1 MSVASHLGI
10 SVREYDQRIRTFI
23 PNYEELLD
31 ETAGTLDPSVRTI
44 VDFGVG
50 TGALS
55 ARCLRHAANARVI
68 GVDAD
73 DTMLPLAK
81 RRLGDRATLAQGN
94 FLSFELPRV
103 DAVVATLA
111 LHHIRTRAVKLRLY
125 ERIHAALGRRGVMV
139 SGDYHPSENKE
150 RALAERDMW
159 LEHLQKTYTR
169 RKAAQFLKEWRHE
182 DTYVPL
188 RAEMALL
195 EKAGFRTV
203 DVIWR
208 RGGFA
213 VIAARK

>member
-1 MSVASHLGI
+1 
-10 SVREYDQRIRTFI
+10 
-23 PNYEELLD
+23 
-31 ETAGTLDPSVRTI
+31 
-44 VDFGVG
+44 
-50 TGALS
+50 
-55 ARCLRHAANARVI
+55 
-68 GVDAD
+68 
-73 DTMLPLAK
+73 
-81 RRLGDRATLAQGN
+81 
-94 FLSFELPRV
+94 
-103 DAVVATLA
+103 
-111 LHHIRTRAVKLRLY
+111 
-125 ERIHAALGRRGVMV
+125 MV
-139 SGDYHPSENKE
+139 SGDYHPSENKA

-169 RKAAQFLKEWRHE
+169 RKAAQFLEEWRHE